1 MYCITNIY
9 LHSSFSDDTLRQISP
24 ERLKEMQDALEQMKL
39 NKDVELI
46 KNLMANYQNS
56 SNEGKINILEDLDYL
71 LHQIDNAQD
80 FVSLGG
86 MNQIILPSL
95 KSIADTEEIV
105 AKGAILLG
113 SAAQANVK
121 VQNAI
126 IKTEIPNLVLELI
139 QDTKTSPK

>member
-1 MYCITNIY
+1 
-9 LHSSFSDDTLRQISP
+9 
-24 ERLKEMQDALEQMKL
+24 MQDALEQMKL

-46 KNLMANYQNS
+46 KDLMANYQNS
-56 SNEGKINILEDLDYL
+56 SIEGKINILEDLDYL

-95 KSIADTEEIV
+95 KSIEDSEEIV

-139 QDTKTSPK
+139 QDIKTSPK